1 MKHKMMLV
9 KYAII
14 FIIYLFNL
22 INALIDQQ
30 PIFTSQPTDTGPL
43 FRGARGILQC
53 SASGTPPITYRWLK
67 NSINITEPLTNGVY
81 LISSVSKDDVAQY
94 QCIASNPLGSVL
106 SNKAQLSIAC
116 KLIYLNVSYFL
127 FSFFFLFKIK
137 ILKNQHLPIKLI
149 DECMLAKQ
157 LF

>member
-1 MKHKMMLV
+1 MFVELV
-9 KYAII
+9 I
-14 FIIYLFNL
+14 FTIYILN
-22 INALIDQQ
+22 ITNALIDQQ

-43 FRGARGILQC
+43 FSGARGILQC

-67 NSINITEPLTNGVY
+67 NSINITHESSTNGVY

-116 KLIYLNVSYFL
+116 KKL
-127 FSFFFLFKIK
+127 FIHLKVALF
-137 ILKNQHLPIKLI
+137 
-149 DECMLAKQ
+149 
-157 LF
+157 